1 MIASQ
6 RIPETSRT
14 DRWYTPPIRTS
25 SAIQKAAPAVSTGYA
40 DLISDAVKF
49 VFSWLI
55 LMPIAIIVG
64 GRLYSRVFYLG
75 GTSRQLFRIRVPPI
89 LDVSATDD
97 EVILGFT
104 GLILC
109 LLFVG
114 LPLGPI
120 AYTLI
125 KRQFGIDPGQFDSLC
140 VFSAFLNVALATTT
154 FFIRGQARRP
164 APDSTTAEYQK
175 VLKDVSIGTVTQKQN
190 GTKNDK

>member
-1 MIASQ
+1 M
-6 RIPETSRT
+6 
-14 DRWYTPPIRTS
+14 
-25 SAIQKAAPAVSTGYA
+25 QKTAPTTASTGYA
-40 DLISDAVKF
+40 EFISDALKF
-49 VFSWLI
+49 IFSWLV
-55 LMPIAIIVG
+55 LMPIAIIVS

-75 GTSRQLFRIRVPPI
+75 GTSRQLFRIHVPPV

-120 AYTLI
+120 AYDLI
-125 KRQFGIDPGQFDSLC
+125 KRQLGIDPGQFDSLC
-140 VFSAFLNVALATTT
+140 VFSSFLNVALATIT

-164 APDSTTAEYQK
+164 PADSTTTEYQRI
-175 VLKDVSIGTVTQKQN
+175 LNDVSRGTVTSKQD
-190 GTKNDK
+190 GTTNDK